1 MLEVGKTY
9 DFELIGYS
17 VIHRNSYEL
26 KYLDGTKPY
35 GVVYP
40 CAYAED
46 ENNEK
51 YLICVE
57 YLKYKYSLF
66 KDIDDDML

>member
-35 GVVYP
+35 
-40 CAYAED
+40 AYAED

-57 YLKYKYSLF
+57 YLKHKYSLF